1 MADVITVGLLYFRMV
16 TLPLTLN
23 PLLLGAKRPLLF
35 RSELDDLFCAV
46 GQLLET
52 LGIHCP

>member
-16 TLPLTLN
+16 TLPFTLN

-35 RSELDDLFCAV
+35 RSELDNLFCAV

>member
-1 MADVITVGLLYFRMV
+1 MADVITVGLLFYSWERSD
-16 TLPLTLN
+16 
-23 PLLLGAKRPLLF
+23 LLF
-35 RSELDDLFCAV
+35 RLELDDLFCAV